1 MLTFAAEVPDEKRKM
16 SPMALFHGPPGT
28 GKTSLCQAM
37 AQRLSV
43 RLSKIYPNTTMIQI
57 KTATLLSKYYSESA
71 KQVDE
76 LFTKI
81 KIMCES
87 DTKRIIFVLIDEV
100 ESIAG
105 SRHKGIADGESQ
117 DSLRATN
124 ALITGFDRV
133 KRCPNIVFLCTSNM
147 VEYLDRAFVDRCS
160 VQVEFTQPSKEC
172 QYKILRTCILSL
184 IARKIIAVDDKNDGN
199 ARGTRIENYN
209 FARLLEAGT
218 SSPSDKLYKIVES
231 LHSEDAK
238 ERFGNT
244 ISGRFL
250 SQLPMQVLM
259 KYTRPKKSIQL
270 DHALDLIGRELGE
283 MSKRNHKRKWE
294 LDTKQAETSGHS
306 CCTKEL
312 IERLVE
318 SKLLP
323 PSPPTP
329 VKKIF
334 HGYPKGGYSF
344 SSVRCAAYDF
354 ATDYDDPNH
363 TENNTHR
370 DKKMAQ
376 RTELM
381 TSRCSSEQNRQESAY
396 LEFDDEN
403 FEMAQVQN
411 ED

>member
-1 MLTFAAEVPDEKRKM
+1 MPNEKRKM

-81 KIMCES
+81 KIICES

-172 QYKILRTCILSL
+172 QYKILRTCILGL
-184 IARKIIAVDDKNDGN
+184 IARKIIEVDDKNDGN
-199 ARGTRIENYN
+199 ARGSRIESYT

-218 SSPSDKLYKIVES
+218 TSPSDKLYKIVES

-270 DHALDLIGRELGE
+270 DRALDLIGRELGE

-294 LDTKQAETSGHS
+294 SDTKQAETSGHS
-306 CCTKEL
+306 SCAKEL
-312 IERLVE
+312 IERFVE

-334 HGYPKGGYSF
+334 HGYPKDGYSF
-344 SSVRCAAYDF
+344 GSARSAVYDF
-354 ATDYDDPNH
+354 ATDNDDPNH
-363 TENNTHR
+363 TETDTHR

-376 RTELM
+376 RAELI

-396 LEFDDEN
+396 LEFDEEN